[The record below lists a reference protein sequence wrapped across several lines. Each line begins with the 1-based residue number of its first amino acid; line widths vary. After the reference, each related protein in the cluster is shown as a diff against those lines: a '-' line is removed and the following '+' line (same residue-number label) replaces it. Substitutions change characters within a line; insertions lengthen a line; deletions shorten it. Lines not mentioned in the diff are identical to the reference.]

1 MLFRF
6 HDCAIYDSDREP
18 LTTVWIE
25 AANEREAAVKAET
38 MLSLVWDVSAERV
51 CIQAAAAS
59 EYDAL
64 ANCLEG
70 DDAGDRRLWATGS
83 WGERP
88 LYYPPRVLIFAGARK
103 RARLLAAFRA
113 AQAHARELAAAV
125 EAEAV
130 EMLKTGK
137 EREAGHHA
145 YEAGIYREFA
155 AADFI

>member
-6 HDCAIYDSDREP
+6 LDCAIYDSDREP
-18 LTTVWIE
+18 ATTVWIE
-25 AANEREAAVKAET
+25 AANEREAAIKAET
-38 MLSLVWDVSAERV
+38 MLALTWDVSAERV
-51 CIQAAAAS
+51 CIQAAATS
-59 EYDAL
+59 EYDVVR
-64 ANCLEG
+64 NCVEG

-103 RARLLAAFRA
+103 RARLLTAFRA

-125 EAEAV
+125 DN
-130 EMLKTGK
+130 
-137 EREAGHHA
+137 EAGNHG
-145 YEAGIYREFA
+145 YQAGVYREFA